1 MQMVIDSDPIVGAI
15 KLLFTVNGNWLKKDY
30 KKVKDIH
37 TILKTNRNRFQ
48 HWFTN
53 MSAMTF
59 RKELEY
65 IIAEDR
71 VPELEMSKTGNSFTV
86 NLEMQESIGQNDYSS
101 DFIPPN

>member
-1 MQMVIDSDPIVGAI
+1 
-15 KLLFTVNGNWLKKDY
+15 
-30 KKVKDIH
+30 
-37 TILKTNRNRFQ
+37 
-48 HWFTN
+48 